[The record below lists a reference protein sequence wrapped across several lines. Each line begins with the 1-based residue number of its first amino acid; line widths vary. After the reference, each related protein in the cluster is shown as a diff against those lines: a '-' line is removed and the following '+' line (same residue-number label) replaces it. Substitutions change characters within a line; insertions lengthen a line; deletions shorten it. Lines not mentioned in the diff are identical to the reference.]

1 VRGLGDGATPDQNGR
16 GNRPDV
22 VGERPTMPRS
32 QPPPPPVPVTS
43 QGRHL
48 ALRTFVAGGRFFEVI
63 GTTPA
68 GEAAD
73 DAEAFVRSFV
83 PDL

>member
-1 VRGLGDGATPDQNGR
+1 
-16 GNRPDV
+16 
-22 VGERPTMPRS
+22 
-32 QPPPPPVPVTS
+32 VTS